1 MWIVGNSPGSHA
13 NNIYSPGTD
22 KLTEVQLYMSTS
34 CQAGNRVIR
43 AFRDVEKPV
52 LISDFAVTADK
63 SENKKKGFSMLEKA
77 RISSRVHKFY

>member
-1 MWIVGNSPGSHA
+1 MWIVSNSSGSLA

-34 CQAGNRVIR
+34 CQPGNRVIR

-52 LISDFAVTADK
+52 LISDLAVTAAK
-63 SENKKKGFSMLEKA
+63 SENIKRFFNVRDGSNKQPCQ
-77 RISSRVHKFY
+77 

>member
-1 MWIVGNSPGSHA
+1 MGNSPGRRA

-34 CQAGNRVIR
+34 CQPGNRIIR

-52 LISDFAVTADK
+52 LISDLAVTAAK
-63 SENKKKGFSMLEKA
+63 SENKIGFSMA
-77 RISSRVHKFY
+77 RISSRVNKFY